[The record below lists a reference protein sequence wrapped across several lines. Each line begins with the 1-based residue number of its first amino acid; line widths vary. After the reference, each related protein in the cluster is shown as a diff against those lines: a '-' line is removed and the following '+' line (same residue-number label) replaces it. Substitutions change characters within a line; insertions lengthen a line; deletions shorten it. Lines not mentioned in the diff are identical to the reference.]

1 MPSRSNFTREVPKAP
16 KGRKLS
22 SNIVKDVRGYNSTDP
37 YTILKDST
45 SPYLRNARMYKSDD
59 TRQVAI
65 STRTGVD
72 EFSIP
77 VGETQDDSETSTT
90 GASTVTVD
98 NVNGIDQ
105 AFTTASAGVLTRVD
119 IGMDST
125 TASGPLLVKIYSD
138 NSGDPGTLLACSSIK
153 SSDVTTGYVEVRFVE
168 APTLASATT
177 YHIVL
182 LSQEEGDNYVI
193 ATTTNS
199 TDAQTTLDAGD
210 TWTAASYSINFK
222 QYYATAG
229 GVKGG
234 IRFSP
239 SSGTKVTFFGH
250 GNNIYS
256 VNDGT
261 GAVTSQVGSLN
272 ASATKVRFAQ
282 YDDAV
287 FAVNGYNN
295 LHRSTGSTF
304 SDVSG
309 TSTTTVFNNI
319 ISFENRLFG
328 VKASEPTRIEWCNL
342 ADYTT
347 WDSVDFAYIPSPKSS
362 DPITAL
368 MGFQDDL
375 VILTRD
381 SKFRLVG
388 DYLENY
394 SLEEAYGNMGAVSQ
408 EAVCKDENYLYF
420 IGQDKHVYRWNGNDD
435 QQISRPIEADLDD
448 IADVDD
454 VALTYHDDRLYYWFR
469 TSGGTD
475 WDGCFVYEIR
485 FNEWFYDTNRNINGV
500 IKYTQENDVK
510 FMSSNS
516 GTLFSDSDNWSD
528 LGKPIEFEY
537 HTNYFDFG
545 SPDNYKQ
552 TRRMYLHFRIPTW
565 RGVTYVGTDL
575 DYRNNPEFEEVRV
588 EPTISGTLVGSFS
601 LGDGSVLGPSE
612 QYFRHRINSPGQG
625 TVFQL
630 RIKKTGVDTPVYLIA
645 HSQYYR
651 NRRPA

>member
-1 MPSRSNFTREVPKAP
+1 MPSRSRFTREVPKAP

-22 SNIVKDVRGYNSTDP
+22 ANIVKDVRGYNSTDP

-45 SPYLRNARMYKSDD
+45 SPFLRNARMYKSDD

-65 STRTGVD
+65 STRNGVE

-77 VGETQDDSETSTT
+77 VGETLDDSEQSVT
-90 GASTVTVD
+90 GASTVNVD
-98 NVNGIDQ
+98 NVNVSSQ
-105 AFTTASAGVLTRVD
+105 PFTTVTAGVLSKVE
-119 IGMDST
+119 IGMDSED
-125 TASGPLLVKIYSD
+125 ASSPLYIKIYTD
-138 NSGDPGTLLACSSIK
+138 NSGEPGSLVACSSILPT
-153 SSDVTTGYVEVRFVE
+153 DVTTGYVEARFIE
-168 APTLASATT
+168 APTLDAATT

-182 LSQEEGDNYVI
+182 QAQEGGDTFTLQ
-193 ATTTNS
+193 TTTNS
-199 TDAQTTLDAGD
+199 TDALRSVDAGD
-210 TWTAASYSINFK
+210 IWTSTSYSINFK
-222 QYYATAG
+222 QYYATSG

-239 SSGTKVTFFGH
+239 STGSRVTFFAH
-250 GNNIYS
+250 GNDIYS

-272 ASATKVRFAQ
+272 ASATKVRMAQ

-287 FAVNGYNN
+287 FAVNGYDN
-295 LHRSTGSTF
+295 LHRSTGTTF

-319 ISFENRLFG
+319 FAFENRLFG
-328 VKASEPTRIEWCNL
+328 VKASEPTRIEWCEL

-347 WDSVDFAYIPSPKSS
+347 WDSTAFAYIPEPKSS
-362 DPITAL
+362 DPITGL
-368 MGFQDDL
+368 KNFQDDL
-375 VILTRD
+375 IIFTRD
-381 SKFRLVG
+381 NKFRLIG

-394 SLEEAYGNMGAVSQ
+394 QLEEAYGTMGAVSQ
-408 EAVCKDENYLYF
+408 EAICADENYLYF
-420 IGQDKHVYRWNGNDD
+420 IGQDKHVYKWNGNDD
-435 QQISRPIEADLDD
+435 VQISRAIEADLDD

-454 VALTYHDDRLYYWFR
+454 VALTYHNDRLYYWFR
-469 TSGGTD
+469 VSGGTD
-475 WDGCFVYEIR
+475 WDGCFVYETR
-485 FNEWFYDTNRNINGV
+485 FDEWFYDTNRNIQGV
-500 IKYTQENDVK
+500 IEYTQENDVK
-510 FMSSNS
+510 FMSSRL
-516 GTLFSDSDNWSD
+516 GALYSDSDNWSD
-528 LGKPIEFEY
+528 LGRPIAFEY

-552 TRRMYLHFRIPTW
+552 TRRMYLHFRIPAW
-565 RGVTYVGTDL
+565 RGVTLVGTDL
-575 DYRNNPEFEEVRV
+575 DYRNNPEYEEVRV
-588 EPTISGTLVGSFS
+588 EPTIVGTVIGAFD

-612 QYFRHRINSPGQG
+612 QYFRHRINSPGQA

-630 RIKKTGVDTPVYLIA
+630 RIKKTGVNTPVYLIA